1 MESYV
6 VWRSAVVV
14 SEWVIRR
21 VAAGVRYVCGIR
33 MSRDAHE
40 HGIVKY
46 QKSLSITCED
56 DYTYLLTR
64 TVHQSCTRQIFTLS
78 LSEHRLGPGFRSA
91 GLTRT
96 HDRLRTLEASLGAQ
110 A

>member
-21 VAAGVRYVCGIR
+21 VAAGVRYVRGIR

-46 QKSLSITCED
+46 QES
-56 DYTYLLTR
+56 
-64 TVHQSCTRQIFTLS
+64 
-78 LSEHRLGPGFRSA
+78 
-91 GLTRT
+91 
-96 HDRLRTLEASLGAQ
+96 
-110 A
+110 

>member
-1 MESYV
+1 MRREGIMESYV

-46 QKSLSITCED
+46 QES
-56 DYTYLLTR
+56 
-64 TVHQSCTRQIFTLS
+64 
-78 LSEHRLGPGFRSA
+78 
-91 GLTRT
+91 
-96 HDRLRTLEASLGAQ
+96 
-110 A
+110 